1 MKLQCQQQLFENLV
15 ISDKCKTNSTGSR
28 LSCTFENL
36 VISDKC
42 KTTHGNDS
50 GTSMFENFVILNKY
64 KMFNSRVILQISAIH
79 LKN

>member
-1 MKLQCQQQLFENLV
+1 MFENLV
-15 ISDKCKTNSTGSR
+15 ISDKCKTFDLMGLQSD
-28 LSCTFENL
+28 LFENL

>member
-1 MKLQCQQQLFENLV
+1 MFENLV
-15 ISDKCKTNSTGSR
+15 ISDKCKTI
-28 LSCTFENL
+28 LFQHCLPHLFENL